1 MMFPL
6 LLLLLAADPAPKPAP
21 SPAIAVAPFVGQSAP
36 AGTPI
41 KIAGSEFE
49 LLTLNNY
56 AGPVTWD
63 VTTPDGGPLPVK
75 WFQCKA
81 KTVII
86 GVRAG
91 QPAPAEFETPDGPA
105 VAVYAAGVGRAVVA
119 AWGVADGRPVKLAT
133 MLIDANR
140 GPMPPPPGPDPP
152 GPTPTPAPIPQ
163 AGFRVAIIEE
173 SADRATLPAK
183 QLAIL
188 FSPRVRDY
196 LNEKCAVGPSG
207 TKEWR
212 IFDKDSPMSGESAI
226 WQGVM
231 QRPRRSVPWIVISNG
246 TTGTEE
252 PLPADE
258 ESALALLRKYGG

>member
-1 MMFPL
+1 MLPFL
-6 LLLLLAADPAPKPAP
+6 LLLVAAAAAPKP
-21 SPAIAVAPFVGQSAP
+21 SPAIAVAPFVGQAAP
-36 AGTPI
+36 AGTPVRI
-41 KIAGSEFE
+41 SGAEFE
-49 LLTLNNY
+49 LLILNNY
-56 AGPVTWD
+56 TGPVTWD
-63 VTTPDGGPLPVK
+63 VTTPDGSTLPVK
-75 WFQCKA
+75 WFQCKP

-105 VAVYAAGVGRAVVA
+105 VAVYAAGSGRAVVA

-152 GPTPTPAPIPQ
+152 PGPTPTPAPIPQ

-173 SADRATLPAK
+173 SSERPRLPAK

-188 FSPRVRDY
+188 FSPKVRDY
-196 LNEKCAVGPSG
+196 LNDKCVTGPGG

-212 IFDKDSPMSGESAI
+212 IFDKDSSMANESPI
-226 WQGVM
+226 WQAVM

-252 PLPADE
+252 PLPPDE
-258 ESALALLRKYGG
+258 ESVLALLRKYGG